1 MDLHLKQ
8 WRDHR
13 HESEQQQQQPP
24 SAKIPKLFLDLP
36 HEPDQ
41 QHQQDPSALPL
52 FAPEPTSKVS
62 NLSAFSDSTTR
73 FPKMG
78 SYFSLTQWQELE
90 LQALIYR
97 YMLAGAAVPPEL
109 LHPIKKSLLH
119 SPYFLHDPL
128 QHHYPQY
135 YPAAWY
141 WGRGAMDP
149 EPGRC
154 RRTDGK
160 KWRCSRDVVTGHK
173 YCERHMHRGRNRS
186 RKPVE
191 IPTPTTTTI
200 NTVGVAGAVGT
211 LKTTTATSNA
221 TLASSPLG
229 VVANGPD
236 FGLSGPSSS
245 VELLHFN
252 QSSKPDNN
260 NRSAGHILRHFFDD
274 WPRSLEEPNN
284 AASNASTRL
293 SISMPGN
300 SSSDV
305 SLKLSTGDGEA
316 TGHQGSEREE
326 SHLNWATGW
335 ATNQMA
341 SMGGPLAEALQ
352 SSASNSSPTS
362 VLHKL
367 PQSSTSESSFV
378 TT

>member
-1 MDLHLKQ
+1 
-8 WRDHR
+8 
-13 HESEQQQQQPP
+13 
-24 SAKIPKLFLDLP
+24 
-36 HEPDQ
+36 
-41 QHQQDPSALPL
+41 
-52 FAPEPTSKVS
+52 
-62 NLSAFSDSTTR
+62 
-73 FPKMG
+73 MG

-135 YPAAWY
+135 YPAACEFLIFRHLISFSSFNYLSMATIFSRFTCHVSSVLQSGY

-191 IPTPTTTTI
+191 IPTPTTTTTTTTI

-252 QSSKPDNN
+252 Q
-260 NRSAGHILRHFFDD
+260 R
-274 WPRSLEEPNN
+274 
-284 AASNASTRL
+284 
-293 SISMPGN
+293 
-300 SSSDV
+300 
-305 SLKLSTGDGEA
+305 
-316 TGHQGSEREE
+316 
-326 SHLNWATGW
+326 
-335 ATNQMA
+335 
-341 SMGGPLAEALQ
+341 
-352 SSASNSSPTS
+352 
-362 VLHKL
+362 
-367 PQSSTSESSFV
+367 
-378 TT
+378 